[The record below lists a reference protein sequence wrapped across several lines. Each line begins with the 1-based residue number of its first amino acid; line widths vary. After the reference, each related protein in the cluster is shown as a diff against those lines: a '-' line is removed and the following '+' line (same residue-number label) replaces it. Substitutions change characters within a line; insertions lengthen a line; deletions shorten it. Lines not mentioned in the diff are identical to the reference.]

1 MAKGLNAEFMR
12 DVESFLKAHKLG
24 VGANADDGNF
34 KKFIPGVYEFDITDQ
49 QGHMM
54 GYTALLNPYHGGTRT
69 FSHPIRGYW
78 CPYNQNSYYT
88 IELKQGPGTPNY
100 FFTPMID
107 GCSLVIGTGAEPKV
121 GHFNYR
127 SGGKIDS
134 ARMTTVIDQEFAG
147 DPGARRWEKPE
158 YTAGEPGGCRYTVIG
173 VREGASWV
181 FYAHKVLPVRGGAE
195 EIHRT

>member
-24 VGANADDGNF
+24 VGVNGDDGNF
-34 KKFIPGVYEFDITDQ
+34 KKFIPGVYDFDIVGQ

-54 GYTALLNPYHGGTRT
+54 GYTDLLIPYHGGQRS

-78 CPYNQNSYYT
+78 CPYNQNSKFT
-88 IELKQGPGTPNY
+88 VDLLAGPGTPNY

-107 GCSLVIGTGAEPKV
+107 GCSLVIGSGAEPKV

-134 ARMTTVIDQEFAG
+134 GRMTNEIDAEFG
-147 DPGARRWEKPE
+147 DPGARRWEKLE
-158 YTAGEPGGCRYTVIG
+158 YSQGEPGGCRYTVVG
-173 VREGASWV
+173 VREGASWT
-181 FYAHKVLPVRGGAE
+181 FYAHKVLPVRGGATI
-195 EIHRT
+195 IHQT